1 MSRRG
6 FRQAASALMPR
17 SISLFAVAA
26 IAMLCGA
33 ALAAPESSPVEK
45 RWKFDVYLDDSRI
58 GFHEF
63 RLLER
68 EGGVRKV
75 EATAKFDVKF
85 LFINAFRYRHDIE
98 ESWSGNCLTA
108 VDASTNSNGKKTD
121 VEGELTES
129 GFVISSGDDKKR
141 LDSCVM
147 TFAYWNPAFLDEE
160 RLLNPQTGEFLEVD
174 VEKLD
179 ERVVELGGREVEA
192 TGYAITARDLS
203 VRVWYSQ
210 KDQRWVALES
220 PTKGGRILRYELST

>member
-1 MSRRG
+1 LIRRRLKTFFG
-6 FRQAASALMPR
+6 LPPQRHLPAIAA
-17 SISLFAVAA
+17 AA
-26 IAMLCGA
+26 IALVGGA
-33 ALAAPESSPVEK
+33 ALAAPESSASEK

-63 RLLER
+63 RLLEK
-68 EGGVRKV
+68 EGGIRKV
-75 EATAKFDVKF
+75 EATARFDVKF
-85 LFINAFRYRHDIE
+85 LFINAFRYRHEIE

-129 GFVISSGDDKKR
+129 GFVIRSGDDRKR

-147 TFAYWNPAFLDEE
+147 TFAYWNPAFLEEE
-160 RLLNPQTGEFLEVD
+160 RLLNPQTGEFVEVD

-179 ERVVELGGREVEA
+179 ERVVNLGGREIEA
-192 TGYAITARDLS
+192 TGYAIKARELS
-203 VRVWYSQ
+203 VRVWYSRQ
-210 KDQRWVALES
+210 DQRWVALES

>member
-63 RLLER
+63 RLLEK
-68 EGGVRKV
+68 EGGIRKV
-75 EATAKFDVKF
+75 EATARFDVKF
-85 LFINAFRYRHDIE
+85 LFINAFRYRHEIE

-129 GFVISSGDDKKR
+129 GFVIRSGDDRKR

-147 TFAYWNPAFLDEE
+147 TFAYWNPAFLEEE
-160 RLLNPQTGEFLEVD
+160 RLLNPQTGEFVEVD

-179 ERVVELGGREVEA
+179 ERVVNLGGREIEA
-192 TGYAITARDLS
+192 TGYAIKARELS
-203 VRVWYSQ
+203 VRVWYSRQ
-210 KDQRWVALES
+210 DQRWVALES
-220 PTKGGRILRYELST
+220 PTRGGRILRYELST

>member
-147 TFAYWNPAFLDEE
+147 TFAYWNPAFLEEE
-160 RLLNPQTGEFLEVD
+160 RLLNPQTGEFVEVD

-179 ERVVELGGREVEA
+179 ERVVNLGGREIEA
-192 TGYAITARDLS
+192 TGYAIKARELS
-203 VRVWYSQ
+203 VRVWYSRQ
-210 KDQRWVALES
+210 DQRWVALES